1 MAAHYV
7 QSGEVSRTTGATGK
21 FRFDPVERQD
31 TMMEDISR
39 DIKMRFEDAS
49 IKQVKEA
56 FKRTN
61 TSCEKAIRKLQ
72 DLLQEAESFLEELED
87 DSKLSL
93 DENDEEEDEKG
104 DFHMEQ
110 LSDEES
116 PEAGKED

>member
-1 MAAHYV
+1 MSAHYV
-7 QSGEVSRTTGATGK
+7 ESGEFSRITPATGK

-61 TSCEKAIRKLQ
+61 TSCEKAIRKLD
-72 DLLQEAESFLEELED
+72 DLLQEARSFLHELED
-87 DSKLSL
+87 DSKLSE
-93 DENDEEEDEKG
+93 DENDEEEGDKG
-104 DFHMEQ
+104 DLQMQQ